1 MADYAPEDME
11 FLRQLVKETKDLPRF
26 ERPGF
31 VSRIINHP
39 GALAYQTK
47 SADQYDQ
54 DMRRAHFL
62 EKINERFPK
71 GPTGFLPSAV
81 TGPAV
86 DYEYG
91 KLPDLKSPYQRGLLT
106 PGGHLSNVLNG
117 MAALPSAAYSLSG
130 VLANSVDPEA
140 PWDPQAE
147 KRLARAVN
155 TLTMYG
161 AEDFGLV
168 PKGTGTFADEL
179 PEQNRRKEQV
189 SWQTLDPSSDYA
201 EIDEATHKKQW
212 EGTRTGFDHYTALGA
227 SPGLATA
234 LGFFSD
240 AALDPFNN
248 LPHAALLARA
258 GKIGPAWKKV
268 GWEVALPA
276 VGVALERGPAI
287 KRALDASGARVRE
300 LIGNPDL
307 QSKTYAGE

>member
-11 FLRQLVKETKDLPRF
+11 FLRQLVRETNALPQHAM
-26 ERPGF
+26 PGF
-31 VSRIINHP
+31 FSRIVNHP
-39 GALAYQTK
+39 GAMAYQTK
-47 SADQYDQ
+47 SEDQYDQ

-62 EKINERFPK
+62 EKINERFPH
-71 GPTGFLPSAV
+71 GAAGHLPYEV
-81 TGPAV
+81 VGPAI
-86 DYEYG
+86 DYKYG
-91 KLPDLKSPYQRGLLT
+91 KMPDLKSPYQRGLLT
-106 PGGHLSNVLNG
+106 PGSHLSNVMNG

-179 PEQNRRKEQV
+179 PEQRRQKEQV

-201 EIDEATHKKQW
+201 AIDEATHKKQW
-212 EGTRTGFDHYTALGA
+212 EGTRTGFDHYTDLGA

-240 AALDPFNN
+240 AALDPVNN
-248 LPHAALLARA
+248 LTHAAILARA
-258 GKIGPAWKKV
+258 GKIAPAWKKV
-268 GWEVALPA
+268 GWDVAFPTA
-276 VGVALERGPAI
+276 GVALERAPAI
-287 KRALDASGARVRE
+287 MRGLDKAGARLRE
-300 LIGNPDL
+300 LMGNPDL